1 MAESVCSFLGGQP
14 CRACR
19 IPRVDRDTHVMN
31 ADEARALI
39 SGPLSNHRRIQP
51 QQRAAIEHV
60 TGEQVKPAS
69 LQMVHQEERSCQSKP
84 EGTTAGFG
92 GCEALVKIMLRHIL
106 GLSAGIVR
114 ALDSFSA
121 YGF

>member
-1 MAESVCSFLGGQP
+1 MVVNEQGKVRGLVFLPQVNPRLTMAKSVCSFLGGQP

-39 SGPLSNHRRIQP
+39 SGPLSNHCRIQP

-69 LQMVHQEERSCQSKP
+69 LQMVHQ
-84 EGTTAGFG
+84 
-92 GCEALVKIMLRHIL
+92 
-106 GLSAGIVR
+106 
-114 ALDSFSA
+114 
-121 YGF
+121 